1 MEEYQ
6 AKLEEIRDK
15 LQETMGGELSYC
27 FLKAP
32 QSFIDQISAAV
43 DFFLYNA
50 HEKLMN
56 KINDQLFLA
65 KKLVGSEGYAEV

>member
-1 MEEYQ
+1 
-6 AKLEEIRDK
+6 
-15 LQETMGGELSYC
+15 MGGELSYC

-56 KINDQLFLA
+56 KIND
-65 KKLVGSEGYAEV
+65 